1 MNKYMITITVPSKDK
16 TFSSAILQI
25 GPGGVTV
32 SCPKELGIEVT
43 QLREGPYPEIVF
55 RLLDTN
61 EELRFCV
68 RDHHSGEAFREIDIG
83 RTFENSKETY
93 LM

>member
-32 SCPKELGIEVT
+32 SCPKGSGIEVT
-43 QLREGPYPEIVF
+43 QLREGPNPVVEF

-61 EELRFCV
+61 EEFRFCLEN
-68 RDHHSGEAFREIDIG
+68 RCMSEGSREIDIEKG
-83 RTFENSKETY
+83 LEISRETY

>member
-32 SCPKELGIEVT
+32 SCPKGSGIEVT
-43 QLREGPYPEIVF
+43 QLSEGPYPEVEF
-55 RLLDTN
+55 RLLDTD
-61 EELRFCV
+61 EELRFCLKE
-68 RDHHSGEAFREIDIG
+68 SCMSEGSSEIEKAFEI
-83 RTFENSKETY
+83 SKETY

>member
-32 SCPKELGIEVT
+32 SCPKESGIEVT
-43 QLREGPYPEIVF
+43 QLR
-55 RLLDTN
+55 RN
-61 EELRFCV
+61 
-68 RDHHSGEAFREIDIG
+68 SGFAETG
-83 RTFENSKETY
+83 LCGLNSQHIC
-93 LM
+93 

>member
-32 SCPKELGIEVT
+32 SCPKESGIAVT
-43 QLREGPYPEIVF
+43 QLSEGPHPEVVF
-55 RLLDTN
+55 RLFNTD
-61 EELRFCV
+61 EELRFCLKE
-68 RDHHSGEAFREIDIG
+68 RCMSEASRGIDIG
-83 RTFENSKETY
+83 KAFEISNETY

>member
-32 SCPKELGIEVT
+32 SCPQELGIEVT

-61 EELRFCV
+61 EELRFCLKE
-68 RDHHSGEAFREIDIG
+68 RCISEASREIAIG
-83 RTFENSKETY
+83 KAFEISKETY

>member
-68 RDHHSGEAFREIDIG
+68 RDHRSGEAFREIDIG

>member
-32 SCPKELGIEVT
+32 SCPKGSGIEVT
-43 QLREGPYPEIVF
+43 QLREGPYPEVVF
-55 RLLDTN
+55 RLLNTD
-61 EELRFCV
+61 EELRFCLEN
-68 RDHHSGEAFREIDIG
+68 RCMSEASREIDIG
-83 RTFENSKETY
+83 KAFEISKETY